1 MDLFIKSFRLIIVET
16 TEVMK
21 SLSRYIIMEEKI
33 QKMIMI
39 NHVNRNNGRKKN
51 VILITAC

>member
-1 MDLFIKSFRLIIVET
+1 MHLFIKSFTLIIVET

-39 NHVNRNNGRKKN
+39 NNHVCRNNGKKM
-51 VILITAC
+51 

>member
-39 NHVNRNNGRKKN
+39 NHVNSNNEKKKM
-51 VILITAC
+51 